1 MAQNNDSTFI
11 GKIKQIQTKYGEIV
25 KISLG
30 PKDFAALETLKNESG
45 WVNLQMMTKRDGG
58 KYIKA
63 QEEYKPNAV
72 NATEDFPF

>member
-1 MAQNNDSTFI
+1 MSEQKGVFI
-11 GKIKQIQTKYGEIV
+11 GKIKQITTKYGEIV

-30 PKDFAALETLKNESG
+30 PKDFQALESLKNESG

-58 KYIKA
+58 KYIKP
-63 QEEYKPNAV
+63 QEDYVPKAV